1 MLTLPFKDNFLDN
14 RNAWL
19 TRDDRE
25 VRLDFENSEYVFEL
39 RKSSGYR
46 LACNTFQNLGM
57 LDSFE
62 IHATLRVSYRS
73 QDARY
78 GIAWGVKDA
87 SNFNCLV
94 VTGFG
99 DYYCVGKFVDGR
111 WFYTIPW
118 EANPM
123 PLNPYGY
130 NTLSVCMQSSNI
142 SILFNSILVA
152 TAVASLS
159 NQGSAAGF
167 YTEGAI
173 MLGVCELNISSTTE
187 ETRTYN
193 SFDFSEF
200 SKPDVYILANGN
212 IANSI

>member
-1 MLTLPFKDNFLDN
+1 MLSLPFTDNFLDN

-46 LACNTFQNLGM
+46 LACNTFQNLVL
-57 LDSFE
+57 LDNFE
-62 IHATLRVSYRS
+62 IHTTLRVTYRS

-78 GIAWGVKDA
+78 GIAWGLKDA
-87 SNFNCLV
+87 GNFNCLV

-111 WFYTIPW
+111 WCNTIPW

-130 NTLSVCMQSSNI
+130 NTLTVCMKSPNI
-142 SILFNSILVA
+142 SILFNSIPVA
-152 TAVASLS
+152 TAAASLS
-159 NQGSAAGF
+159 NQGSAVGF

-173 MLGVCELNISSTTE
+173 MLGVSELNISSTAE
-187 ETRTYN
+187 ATRTYD
-193 SFDFSEF
+193 SFDFNDF

-212 IANSI
+212 IANPI